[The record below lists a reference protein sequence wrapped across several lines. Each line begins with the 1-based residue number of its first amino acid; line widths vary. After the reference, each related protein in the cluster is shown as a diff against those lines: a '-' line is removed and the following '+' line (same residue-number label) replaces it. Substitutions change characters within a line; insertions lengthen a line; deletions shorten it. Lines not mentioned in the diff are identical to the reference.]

1 MATREHDADGLPS
14 LIREQWRRALALD
27 FAEPLSA
34 TVIEAGRQQTGHALD
49 DRERT
54 GGRGCNLVDFESTA
68 ADRAMCA

>member
-27 FAEPLSA
+27 FAESLSA
-34 TVIEAGRQQTGHALD
+34 TVIEAGSQQTGHALD
-49 DRERT
+49 DRERR
-54 GGRGCNLVDFESTA
+54 GGRGYNLVDFESTA